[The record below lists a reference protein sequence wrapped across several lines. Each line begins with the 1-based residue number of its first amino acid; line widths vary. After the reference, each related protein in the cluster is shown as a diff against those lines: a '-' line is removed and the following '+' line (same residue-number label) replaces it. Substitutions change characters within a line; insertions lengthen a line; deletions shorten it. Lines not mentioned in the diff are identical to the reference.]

1 MNSCNAAGD
10 VSFVPQLS
18 SSRRSSYS
26 SGYSSEENSMPL
38 LSSLIEDYVDSV
50 FSTHAPSDEAIKLED
65 SIPMLTDA
73 DVSPTQDTPVFNMR
87 ILSSEDLRPVCKHP
101 VPADLQAAI
110 LDSNPGVQFVS
121 SQRHNLQLRLHGYLL
136 NKKRGP
142 RVTRNGRTINWRCVH
157 AACRYTVT
165 SYEGR
170 LVTGHHNSEHNH
182 APQPPRALRSKLQD
196 IQ

>member
-1 MNSCNAAGD
+1 
-10 VSFVPQLS
+10 
-18 SSRRSSYS
+18 
-26 SGYSSEENSMPL
+26 MPL

-50 FSTHAPSDEAIKLED
+50 FSNAPVDEDIKLED
-65 SIPMLTDA
+65 SIPMLTDP

-165 SYEGR
+165 TYEGR

>member
-1 MNSCNAAGD
+1 
-10 VSFVPQLS
+10 
-18 SSRRSSYS
+18 
-26 SGYSSEENSMPL
+26 
-38 LSSLIEDYVDSV
+38 
-50 FSTHAPSDEAIKLED
+50 
-65 SIPMLTDA
+65 
-73 DVSPTQDTPVFNMR
+73 
-87 ILSSEDLRPVCKHP
+87 

>member
-1 MNSCNAAGD
+1 
-10 VSFVPQLS
+10 
-18 SSRRSSYS
+18 
-26 SGYSSEENSMPL
+26 MPL